1 MWEYKWLWP
10 NFCVSEMADVQHPN
24 SKSRDLISKHALRE
38 LAFQDSSV
46 ASANVGGVRQVE
58 PS

>member
-1 MWEYKWLWP
+1 
-10 NFCVSEMADVQHPN
+10 MADVQHPN

-46 ASANVGGVRQVE
+46 ANANVGGVRQVE